1 MEVSPKK
8 YLSIKEASVAYRVSR
23 TKIHRLV
30 KSGAVRSASNPRDDR
45 IKLVSVEDLDD
56 RFHGETI
63 MDINNAAT
71 IAGVASTDRL
81 NRMNTIRASGAA
93 AGVGSDTTKILRE
106 ARAGRSSEL
115 AARSMRTANSADGD
129 GR

>member
-1 MEVSPKK
+1 MEASPKK

-30 KSGAVRSASNPRDDR
+30 KSGAVRSAGDPRDDR
-45 IKLVSVEDLDD
+45 KTLVSVDDLES
-56 RFHGETI
+56 RFLGETV

-71 IAGVASTDRL
+71 IAGIATADRL
-81 NRMNTIRASGAA
+81 NRMNAIRASVATV
-93 AGVGSDTTKILRE
+93 GVGSDSTDLLRE
-106 ARAGRSSEL
+106 ARA
-115 AARSMRTANSADGD
+115 ARSGELDARSVSTASSGD

>member
-8 YLSIKEASVAYRVSR
+8 YFSIKEASVAYRVSR

-30 KSGAVRSASNPRDDR
+30 KSGAVRSAGDPRDDR
-45 IKLVSVEDLDD
+45 KTLVSVDDLDS
-56 RFHGETI
+56 RFLGETV

-71 IAGVASTDRL
+71 IAGMATAGRL
-81 NRMNTIRASGAA
+81 NRMSAIRARRPLLPESAA
-93 AGVGSDTTKILRE
+93 TSTDLLRE
-106 ARAGRSSEL
+106 ARA
-115 AARSMRTANSADGD
+115 ARSGELDARSVSTASSGD

>member
-1 MEVSPKK
+1 MEASPKK

-30 KSGAVRSASNPRDDR
+30 KSGAVRSAGDPRDDR
-45 IKLVSVEDLDD
+45 KTLVSVDDLES
-56 RFHGETI
+56 RFLGETV

-71 IAGVASTDRL
+71 LAGIATADRL
-81 NRMNTIRASGAA
+81 NRMNAIRASVTTAS
-93 AGVGSDTTKILRE
+93 VGSDSTDLLRE
-106 ARAGRSSEL
+106 ARAARRGEL
-115 AARSMRTANSADGD
+115 DARSVSTASSGD

>member
-1 MEVSPKK
+1 MEASPKK

-30 KSGAVRSASNPRDDR
+30 KSGAVRSAGDPRDDR
-45 IKLVSVEDLDD
+45 ITLVSVDDLDS
-56 RFHGETI
+56 RFLGETV

-71 IAGVASTDRL
+71 IAGIATADRL
-81 NRMNTIRASGAA
+81 NRMNAIRASGAT
-93 AGVGSDTTKILRE
+93 AGVGSDSTDLLRE
-106 ARAGRSSEL
+106 ARA
-115 AARSMRTANSADGD
+115 ARSGELDARSVSTASSGD

>member
-1 MEVSPKK
+1 MEASPKK

-30 KSGAVRSASNPRDDR
+30 KSGAVRSAGDPRDDR
-45 IKLVSVEDLDD
+45 ITLVSVDDLES
-56 RFHGETI
+56 RFLGETV

-71 IAGVASTDRL
+71 LAGIATADRL
-81 NRMNTIRASGAA
+81 NRMNAIRASVAT
-93 AGVGSDTTKILRE
+93 AGVGSDSTDLLRE
-106 ARAGRSSEL
+106 ARA
-115 AARSMRTANSADGD
+115 ARSGELDARSVSTASSGD

>member
-30 KSGAVRSASNPRDDR
+30 KSGAVRSAGDPRDDR
-45 IKLVSVEDLDD
+45 KTLVSVDDLDS
-56 RFHGETI
+56 RFLGETI

-71 IAGVASTDRL
+71 LAGIATADRL
-81 NRMNTIRASGAA
+81 NRMNAIRASVTTAS
-93 AGVGSDTTKILRE
+93 VGSDSTDLLRE
-106 ARAGRSSEL
+106 ARAARRGEL
-115 AARSMRTANSADGD
+115 DARSVSTASSGD

>member
-1 MEVSPKK
+1 MEASPKK

-30 KSGAVRSASNPRDDR
+30 KSGAVRSADDPRDDR
-45 IKLVSVEDLDD
+45 ITLVSVDDLES
-56 RFHGETI
+56 RFLGETV

-71 IAGVASTDRL
+71 LAGIATADRL
-81 NRMNTIRASGAA
+81 NRMNAIRASVAT
-93 AGVGSDTTKILRE
+93 AGVGSDSTDLLRE
-106 ARAGRSSEL
+106 ARA
-115 AARSMRTANSADGD
+115 ARSGELDARSVSTASSGD

>member
-30 KSGAVRSASNPRDDR
+30 KSGAVRSAGDPRDDR
-45 IKLVSVEDLDD
+45 ITLVSVDDLDS
-56 RFHGETI
+56 RFLGETV

-71 IAGVASTDRL
+71 LAGIATADRL
-81 NRMNTIRASGAA
+81 NRMNAIRASVAT
-93 AGVGSDTTKILRE
+93 AGVGSDSTDLLRE
-106 ARAGRSSEL
+106 ARA
-115 AARSMRTANSADGD
+115 ARSGELDARSVSTASSGD

>member
-45 IKLVSVEDLDD
+45 IKLVSVDDLDS
-56 RFHGETI
+56 RFLGETV

-71 IAGVASTDRL
+71 LAGIATADRL
-81 NRMNTIRASGAA
+81 NRMNAIRASVAT
-93 AGVGSDTTKILRE
+93 AGVGSDSTDLLRE
-106 ARAGRSSEL
+106 ARA
-115 AARSMRTANSADGD
+115 ARSGELDARSVSTASSGD

>member
-1 MEVSPKK
+1 MEASPKK

-30 KSGAVRSASNPRDDR
+30 KSGAVRSAGDPRDDR
-45 IKLVSVEDLDD
+45 KTLVSVDDLES
-56 RFHGETI
+56 RFLGETV

-71 IAGVASTDRL
+71 LAGIATADRL
-81 NRMNTIRASGAA
+81 NRMNAIRASVAT
-93 AGVGSDTTKILRE
+93 AGVGSDSTDLLRE
-106 ARAGRSSEL
+106 ARA
-115 AARSMRTANSADGD
+115 ARSGELDARSVSTASSGD

>member
-30 KSGAVRSASNPRDDR
+30 KSGAVRSAGDPRDDR
-45 IKLVSVEDLDD
+45 KTLVSVDDLES
-56 RFHGETI
+56 RFLGETV

-71 IAGVASTDRL
+71 LAGIATADRL
-81 NRMNTIRASGAA
+81 NRMNAIRASVAT
-93 AGVGSDTTKILRE
+93 AGVGSDSTDLLRE
-106 ARAGRSSEL
+106 ARA
-115 AARSMRTANSADGD
+115 ARSGELDARSVSTASSGD